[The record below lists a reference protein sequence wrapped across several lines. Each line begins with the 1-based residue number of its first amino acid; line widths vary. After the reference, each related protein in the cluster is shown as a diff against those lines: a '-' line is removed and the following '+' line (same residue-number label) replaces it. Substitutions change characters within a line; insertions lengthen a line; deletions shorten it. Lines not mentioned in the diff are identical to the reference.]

1 MASASERNR
10 SRARDVA
17 ASISAERT
25 AVDTA
30 VPSAVSASRARWAS
44 SSGRKVIGSAIP
56 PL

>member
-30 VPSAVSASRARWAS
+30 VPSAVSASRARCAS
-44 SSGRKVIGSAIP
+44 ASGRKVIESAIP